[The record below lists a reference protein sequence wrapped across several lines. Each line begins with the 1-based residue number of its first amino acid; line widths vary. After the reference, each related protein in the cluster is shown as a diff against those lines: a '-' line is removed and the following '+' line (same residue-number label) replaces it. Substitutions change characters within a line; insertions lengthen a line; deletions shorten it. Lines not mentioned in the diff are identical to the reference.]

1 MHIKIEKKTV
11 EKKMKLLLEELKK
24 QKLLDEKKIVRDEK
38 YFYIPI
44 KAEEKKEDKEKTQT
58 KEENKKIKEEEKKLR
73 ETIKKI
79 IEKTIGEKINFE
91 TTTIN
96 SEKKP
101 KSVKEILKPILK
113 EKIKY
118 LKSSF
123 DLLGRIA
130 IIEET
135 EELKEYNKKIAE
147 AIMKIYPSIKSVY
160 LKSGIHEGEYRIQPY
175 SLVLGENNSTTT
187 YIENK
192 VRLYLDIKETYFT
205 PRLANERLRIA
216 KQIKKEVEEKIKKNL
231 HNIDEKNN
239 ENIIERILV
248 LFSGIS
254 PYPITIEKNIE
265 KKYLEYIEIEAVELN
280 PKAHEFAEKNLK
292 LNKTK
297 RIKLYNEDAKK
308 FLETTKKSYDRILMP
323 LPKHSKYF
331 LLDAVKKIKN
341 EGIIH
346 FYYFVEEKKIKTELK
361 KILETELKPLIEK
374 NKIKYEILEI
384 HKVGQYAPR
393 KYRVCADIKI
403 YKE

>member
-1 MHIKIEKKTV
+1 MHIKIEKKYV

-24 QKLLDEKKIVRDEK
+24 QKLLDEKKIIRDEK

-44 KAEEKKEDKEKTQT
+44 KT
-58 KEENKKIKEEEKKLR
+58 KEEEKL
-73 ETIKKI
+73 KKI
-79 IEKTIGEKINFE
+79 IEKTIGKINFE
-91 TTTIN
+91 TTTIKT
-96 SEKKP
+96 EKKP
-101 KSVKEILKPILK
+101 KSVKEILQPILK

-135 EELKEYNKKIAE
+135 KELKEYNKKIAE

-192 VRLYLDIKETYFT
+192 IKLYLDIKETYFT

-216 KQIKKEVEEKIKKNL
+216 KQIKKEVEEKIKKNI
-231 HNIDEKNN
+231 HNSEEKNKEEKKEKKLAEEKTKKIN

-280 PKAHEFAEKNLK
+280 PKAHEFAKKNLT

-308 FLETTKKSYDRILMP
+308 FLETTKKNYDRILMP

-361 KILETELKPLIEK
+361 KILETELKPLIEN

-384 HKVGQYAPR
+384 HEVGQYAPR
-393 KYRVCADIKI
+393 KYRVCADIRI
-403 YKE
+403 YKK